1 MFVPKRST
9 RGCLTC
15 KRRRK
20 KCDEQKPHCR
30 RCIQGDFIC
39 LGYSSTQG
47 YDGES
52 LTKTN
57 AGFLTHSSPSTVEDA
72 RSPSTATLDGL
83 IALPERTDEVDQSPG
98 VRASV
103 QSFGTAAV
111 IPRDISSDPVMLE
124 DATSFI
130 ISQFV
135 WFSQKLLFK
144 APSTPV
150 EQGLLWRIEY
160 SEFTRWSMYLS
171 ARVLKDMTNGI
182 NSQKYV
188 GWIFRFG
195 QQMLEPSTATEPAS
209 SMEGRLG
216 GLHDVAYLGFIVSGT
231 SVGYSLFR
239 QCTPTFLRLAK
250 LSPEIWPSDF
260 AISISKAT
268 QSQYEIIK
276 FIANDTIIAMILG
289 IAPVIHYDTTPRCDR
304 RRPRSVL
311 ELVYGIPSE
320 ILCILAEINAQRAS
334 RMMGER
340 ASSNDNQCDIEK
352 VLGSWTPVVGNTGE
366 PTKDIARVA
375 VQEAWRQAALIYF
388 FMGMK
393 EVNSADRRVQAA
405 VRQVVQLGNT
415 IEAGSP
421 LERHL
426 LIPCAGVAA
435 CQEKHRA
442 SLRSKLTNKS
452 FLREIT
458 MVLRIS
464 EFVVV
469 LDHLWHSAGKG
480 GSPVTWDD
488 YVQSRCTTIPISY

>member
-1 MFVPKRST
+1 
-9 RGCLTC
+9 
-15 KRRRK
+15 
-20 KCDEQKPHCR
+20 
-30 RCIQGDFIC
+30 
-39 LGYSSTQG
+39 
-47 YDGES
+47 
-52 LTKTN
+52 
-57 AGFLTHSSPSTVEDA
+57 
-72 RSPSTATLDGL
+72 
-83 IALPERTDEVDQSPG
+83 
-98 VRASV
+98 
-103 QSFGTAAV
+103 
-111 IPRDISSDPVMLE
+111 MLE

-216 GLHDVAYLGFIVSGT
+216 GLHDVGSLPRIYRIWDVSR
-231 SVGYSLFR
+231 YSLFR

-268 QSQYEIIK
+268 QSRYEIIK
-276 FIANDTIIAMILG
+276 FIVNDTIIAMILG
-289 IAPVIHYDTTPRCDR
+289 IAPVIHYDTTPDAT
-304 RRPRSVL
+304 VGGQ
-311 ELVYGIPSE
+311 V
-320 ILCILAEINAQRAS
+320 AF
-334 RMMGER
+334 
-340 ASSNDNQCDIEK
+340 SNGVWNSFGDSI
-352 VLGSWTPVVGNTGE
+352 WTPVVGNTGE

-375 VQEAWRQAALIYF
+375 VQEAWRQAALISF

-426 LIPCAGVAA
+426 LIPCVLAGVAA

-442 SLRSKLTNKS
+442 SLRSKLTNNS

-469 LDHLWHSAGKG
+469 LDHLWHGAGKG
-480 GSPVTWDD
+480 GSPVTWED
-488 YVQSRCTTIPISY
+488 YVQSRCATIPISY